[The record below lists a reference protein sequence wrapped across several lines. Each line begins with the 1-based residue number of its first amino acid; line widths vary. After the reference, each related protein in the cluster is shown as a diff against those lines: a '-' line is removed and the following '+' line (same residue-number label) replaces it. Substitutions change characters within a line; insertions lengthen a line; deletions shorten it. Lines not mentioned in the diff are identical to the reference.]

1 MSRIGKL
8 LNLLSKSHHEL
19 RKRINTLELEV
30 ETLQQTIKDELYIEF
45 MKKLDEPA
53 KSQSLR
59 KDNKILRK
67 KIKALKE
74 ELNHVKG
81 ILPKSQG
88 KKVKSKL

>member
-1 MSRIGKL
+1 MSRIEKL

-45 MKKLDEPA
+45 MNKLDEAA

-59 KDNKILRK
+59 KDNKRLRK
-67 KIKALKE
+67 KVKVLKE
-74 ELNHVKG
+74 ELNYVESL
-81 ILPKSQG
+81 LPKSQSQ
-88 KKVKSKL
+88 KIRSKF

>member
-1 MSRIGKL
+1 MSRIEKL

-45 MKKLDEPA
+45 MNKLDEPA

-59 KDNKILRK
+59 KDNKRLRK
-67 KIKALKE
+67 KVKVLKE
-74 ELNHVKG
+74 ELNYVESL
-81 ILPKSQG
+81 LPKSQSQ
-88 KKVKSKL
+88 KIRSKF